1 MKFNQLQQEC
11 FDRAAFICSRSEK
24 SAGTVSQKLKDWGLN
39 PEEAEPVLQKL
50 INEQLISDERF
61 ARSFVKDKFRF
72 NKWGRIKIAFML
84 KAEQV
89 ATSLIHEALEEI
101 PEEDYLETLNKLLLD
116 KDKTIKSD
124 NPYERKAKLFRF
136 AQSRGFEAEL
146 ISKGIDKLLKGI

>member
-1 MKFNQLQQEC
+1 
-11 FDRAAFICSRSEK
+11 
-24 SAGTVSQKLKDWGLN
+24 
-39 PEEAEPVLQKL
+39 
-50 INEQLISDERF
+50 
-61 ARSFVKDKFRF
+61 
-72 NKWGRIKIAFML
+72 ML